1 MKRQLAVHQSFQYA
15 QNVVNGTIPA
25 PKYVIKQCEKFME
38 ICDGKSGA
46 EPAQAYR
53 AKGFSNFKEIHTRQQ
68 PPKGVHK
75 TKKCGFLKC
84 LLRSSK
90 RFCVAFFIGTKVQQ
104 VLFSGARRGFVA

>member
-38 ICDGKSGA
+38 IRDGKSGA

-53 AKGFSNFKEIHTRQQ
+53 AKGFSNFKKLTR
-68 PPKGVHK
+68 GNSH
-75 TKKCGFLKC
+75 
-84 LLRSSK
+84 
-90 RFCVAFFIGTKVQQ
+90 
-104 VLFSGARRGFVA
+104 RRGFIKRKNVDF